1 MNVSKASISMKLAG
15 QLVRIADIDESRRD
29 QMYLLMDQYYEN
41 TDRPTFEA
49 DLAAKDW
56 VIEVFDPSTN
66 DLKGFSTQVLH
77 QLDIGVRPIRV
88 LFSGDTIVDRNWRG
102 QQALFQVSGWF
113 LRQLIDAYPHE
124 DLYWFLTSKG
134 YKTYRFLP
142 LFFNEFYPRINVP
155 MPDHVSAM
163 IDRLALRI
171 GGSRYDRKVKVLRSG
186 ENAHRLR
193 SGVAEITESRMR
205 DEHVRF
211 FCAANPDH
219 AKGDELCCIAPVSL
233 KNFTRAAYRAMGT
246 ESPINLELV

>member
-1 MNVSKASISMKLAG
+1 MKLAG
-15 QLVRIADIDESRRD
+15 QLVRIADISECRRD
-29 QMYLLMDQYYEN
+29 QMFQLMDRYYEN
-41 TDRPTFEA
+41 TDRVTFEA

-56 VIEVFDPSTN
+56 VIEIFDPSSK

-77 QLDIGVRPIRV
+77 QIRIGGRSVRV
-88 LFSGDTIVDRNWRG
+88 LFSGDTIVDRDWRG

-113 LRQLIDAYPHE
+113 LRRLIDAYPYE

-142 LFFNEFYPRINVP
+142 LFFHKFYPRNDRK
-155 MPDHVSAM
+155 MPEELSTM
-163 IDRLALRI
+163 IDELAVRI
-171 GGSRYDRKVKVLRSG
+171 GGSRYDRQTKILRSG

-193 SGVAEITESRMR
+193 SGVAEITASRMR

-219 AKGDELCCIAPVSL
+219 EKGDELCCVAPVSL
-233 KNFTRAAYRAMGT
+233 ENFTRAAYRAMGT